1 MIADIPNE
9 ELLDKDEVIARIRA
23 AVADKRPFA
32 LVRIGD
38 GENFVLSQ
46 DSVYT
51 MEQVLHQTW
60 VKEANKG
67 RKGVKLPNIEIRDRM
82 VEAIKEADIVGVL
95 TNGDRTIMAHH
106 SHKRVMTNQ
115 IFNYF
120 KLKPDYLCSAIVNR
134 DFIRYSPF
142 WDMLHEEGAR
152 LALVSRWAGG
162 MKQRLIRPPYNLN
175 VAFTLPFERYEMM
188 EETLAILE
196 ERKNTYDVVLC
207 SCGVNAVVL
216 SHQIAKRIGKIGIDF
231 GIGTQII
238 SSVPINKP

>member
-9 ELLDKDEVIARIRA
+9 ELLDKDEVIVRIRGA
-23 AVADKRPFA
+23 IADKRPFA

-38 GENFVLSQ
+38 GENFILSQ

-51 MEQVLHQTW
+51 MEKVLQQLW

-67 RKGVKLPNIEIRDRM
+67 RKGVKLPNIEIRDRI

-95 TNGDRTIMAHH
+95 AHGDRTIMAHH
-106 SHKRVMTNQ
+106 NHKRVLTNQ
-115 IFNYF
+115 IFDYF
-120 KLKPDYLCSAIVNR
+120 QLRPDSLCNAVVNR
-134 DFIRYSPF
+134 EFIRYKPF

-175 VAFTLPFERYEMM
+175 VAFTLPFERFEMM
-188 EETLAILE
+188 EETLAQLE
-196 ERKNTYDVVLC
+196 ERKDTFDVVLC

-216 SHQIAKRIGKIGIDF
+216 SHQVAKRLGKVGIDF

-238 SSVPINKP
+238 SSVPIK